1 MYVDFFFSIRRR
13 HTRCALVTGVQT
25 CDLPIS
31 VAPLSSIAQLLSRMT
46 QARTA
51 YRQLNAMMEQPSEG
65 PQGEALQ
72 PARFEGRIDLRN
84 VEFRYPDTAEK
95 ALDGISFSIKPGERV
110 ALIGRVGSGKSTI
123 ARLILGL
130 YTAQE
135 GLVMIDGTDLRQ
147 YDRSEEQTSEPQSL
161 MR

>member
-1 MYVDFFFSIRRR
+1 MAGVVLVNSRDLTTGGLVACSILSGR
-13 HTRCALVTGVQT
+13 A
-25 CDLPIS
+25 

-110 ALIGRVGSGKSTI
+110 ALIGDRKST
-123 ARLILGL
+123 RLN
-130 YTAQE
+130 
-135 GLVMIDGTDLRQ
+135 
-147 YDRSEEQTSEPQSL
+147 SSH
-161 MR
+161 

>member
-1 MYVDFFFSIRRR
+1 
-13 HTRCALVTGVQT
+13 
-25 CDLPIS
+25 
-31 VAPLSSIAQLLSRMT
+31 
-46 QARTA
+46 
-51 YRQLNAMMEQPSEG
+51 MMEQPSEG

-135 GLVMIDGTDLRQ
+135 GMVMIDGTDLRQ
-147 YDRSEEQTSEPQSL
+147 YDPGA
-161 MR
+161 MRAQLGVAMQDSVVFAGPGGENSDSNK

>member
-1 MYVDFFFSIRRR
+1 
-13 HTRCALVTGVQT
+13 
-25 CDLPIS
+25 
-31 VAPLSSIAQLLSRMT
+31 
-46 QARTA
+46 
-51 YRQLNAMMEQPSEG
+51 MMEQPSEG

-123 ARLILGL
+123 ARLILG
-130 YTAQE
+130 
-135 GLVMIDGTDLRQ
+135 
-147 YDRSEEQTSEPQSL
+147 RSEEHTSELQSL
-161 MR
+161 MRNTYAVFCLKKQINKINIDNN